1 MIGLEVHCQLNT
13 ESKLFCGDSSDHR
26 GREPNECTCP
36 ICLGYPGSKPV
47 INKKAI
53 EHGMRIA
60 MALNCRIADEMFF
73 SRKTYFYPDM
83 SKNYQITQYEIPLCS
98 NGYLTVGELK
108 VRIRRVHIE
117 EDPARLQHVGG
128 DITNAEYTLIDYNR
142 SGIALAEIVTEPDFT
157 TPKQARQFL
166 EILLSILEHLGVYD
180 SEKEA
185 TIRCDAN
192 ISLDGGERVEVK
204 NITGFENVEKALN
217 FEIIRQNGMKRMEV
231 VVQRETRHFD
241 AEAGNT
247 KSLRKKEYEEDYGYI
262 FDPDLPTIRVTAGWL
277 ESIKK
282 TQPELPDQRVMRF
295 VKDYKIGDY
304 DAHVLVYTDKNLA
317 DFYELCCR
325 KYGKPEVVAKWT
337 MNYLLKSLNWRRERI
352 NNSKVRID
360 TFVEFLRL
368 IESGKITERFA
379 KELIKEYVDTGESP
393 AMLAEKGAQ
402 ELSDSDLDVVVEK
415 VLQENRKAA
424 DEFRSGKEDALKFL
438 IGRALAATQK
448 RADPNRL
455 RDMLLKHLNASIAQ

>member
-26 GREPNECTCP
+26 GKEPNECTCP

-60 MALNCRIADEMFF
+60 MALSCRIADEMFF

-282 TQPELPDQRVMRF
+282 TQPELPDQRVLRF

>member
-282 TQPELPDQRVMRF
+282 TQPELPDQRVLRF

-360 TFVEFLRL
+360 TFVEFLQL